1 LKPKEAI
8 SVTDFTRTLKSDLEG
23 RYKGVHILGE
33 VSNLSRPSSG
43 HVYFTLKDAKAAL
56 SCVLWR
62 GTIGR
67 GVEIPKHGDLI
78 EVKGNVT
85 VYEPR
90 GSYQLDVRGLK
101 MAGLGDLERRFQE
114 LKKKLLEEG
123 IFDPEKKKALPFLP
137 RRIALI
143 TSASGA
149 ARHDM
154 EKSIRLRFPP
164 ADIVF
169 IGCPVQG
176 MEAVPGIVASIR
188 KAQKIKD
195 VDVVVCGRGG
205 GSLEDLWAFNEEAVV
220 RAFYNCALPIVSAVG
235 HEVDVTLCDF
245 AADHRALTPT
255 AIGEML
261 VPEWTGLWEML
272 ALEESRL
279 ARALKGSLE
288 QARWRL
294 QLISQ
299 SPAWLG
305 PQNILQEKQ
314 QFLDEWQEG
323 FHSTLSDRVST
334 FNTDL
339 AVLDGQLKTLSPL
352 ATLKRGYSV
361 VTDSSG
367 KLLNMKKVKK
377 EDKIQVRLE
386 GGKLSADVREVNR
399 G

>member
-1 LKPKEAI
+1 LSSGEAL
-8 SVTDFTRTLKSDLEG
+8 SVTDFTRALKSDLEG
-23 RYKGVHILGE
+23 RFKGVSVLGE

-67 GVEIPKHGDLI
+67 GVIVPKHGDLI

-101 MAGLGDLERRFQE
+101 LAGLGDLERRFQE

-123 IFDPEKKKALPFLP
+123 LFDPEKKKVLPFLP

-176 MEAVPGIVASIR
+176 MEAVPAIVASIK
-188 KAQKIKD
+188 KAEKIKD

-205 GSLEDLWAFNEEAVV
+205 GSLEDLWAFNEEVVV
-220 RAFYNCALPIVSAVG
+220 RAFFNCKLPIISAVG
-235 HEVDVTLCDF
+235 HEVDVTLSDF
-245 AADHRALTPT
+245 AADLRALTPT
-255 AIGEML
+255 AVGEML
-261 VPEWTGLWEML
+261 VPEWGNLWEML
-272 ALEESRL
+272 AMEESRL
-279 ARALKGSLE
+279 ARGLKSSLE

-294 QLISQ
+294 EIIQQ
-299 SPAWLG
+299 SPAWER

-314 QFLDEWQEG
+314 QYLDEWQENFQG
-323 FHSTLSDRVST
+323 QLSERVTTASTG
-334 FNTDL
+334 L
-339 AVLDGQLKTLSPL
+339 AVLKGQLDALSPL
-352 ATLKRGYSV
+352 ATLERGYAV
-361 VTDSSG
+361 VTDATG
-367 KLLNMKKVKK
+367 KLLNIKKVKK
-377 EDKIQVRLE
+377 DDKIQVRLKD
-386 GGKLSADVREVNR
+386 GQLGANVQEVN
-399 G
+399 GG